1 MRIYIISQHKGD
13 GHMAAKAAKPKTK
26 KAVADEPTIPA
37 IKGFNRDLTCRG
49 FKFDPGQTYEVSGKV
64 EACSNGFHSCPL
76 GDEHSPL
83 SVFEYYAPGIS
94 RYFEVEASGDT
105 DRQGNKIASAKITV
119 GVEIGVGKLVERAI
133 EWFAARKLAK
143 GTSNSGYSGAAS
155 NSGNSGAAS
164 NSGNSGAASNSGTRG
179 AASNSGTRGAAS
191 NSGNSGAA
199 SNSGTRGA
207 ASNSG
212 DSGAPI
218 YSGYSGAASNS
229 GNYGAASNSGDSGAA
244 SNSGTRG
251 AAFSHAYGSKVMCEG
266 DGQAL
271 YNTEFAEDG
280 SIASVACGI
289 TGRDGVEA
297 GVWYVC
303 KDGKLVSA

>member
-1 MRIYIISQHKGD
+1 
-13 GHMAAKAAKPKTK
+13 MAAKAAKPKTK

-179 AASNSGTRGAAS
+179 AASNSG
-191 NSGNSGAA
+191 
-199 SNSGTRGA
+199 
-207 ASNSG
+207 
-212 DSGAPI
+212 
-218 YSGYSGAASNS
+218 YSGAASNS